1 MLCDDCKKR
10 SATVFLKK
18 IINNN
23 VVEKHLCEDCKG
35 SYSEI
40 SFGDFS
46 LGIDN
51 KFPIQD
57 ILKGLFGN
65 SFGEGV
71 AQQEA
76 ACPTCEMTYSDFSR
90 GGKIGCS
97 NCYNVFGDSLEP
109 IIRRVHG
116 ACGHTGKAPAR
127 TASKLVIKQKI
138 KQMRQELD
146 RLVCKEEYEAAAK
159 VRDQIRHYQEMLQD

>member
-10 SATVFLKK
+10 PATVFLKK

-23 VVEKHLCEDCKG
+23 VVEKNLCEECTG
-35 SYSEI
+35 NYNEI

-46 LGIDN
+46 LAMDN

-57 ILKGLFGN
+57 ILKGLFG
-65 SFGEGV
+65 SVFVEGT
-71 AQQEA
+71 AQKEV
-76 ACPTCEMTYSDFSR
+76 ACPTCKMTYSDFSR

-97 NCYNVFGDSLEP
+97 NCYDIFGDSLEP

-116 ACGHTGKAPAR
+116 ACSHTGKAPGR
-127 TASKLVIKQKI
+127 TAGKLVIKQKI

-146 RLVCKEEYEAAAK
+146 RLVCREEYEAAAK
-159 VRDQIRHYQEMLQD
+159 VRDKIKHYQEMLQD